1 MVNWFTRCWCFPL
14 GMSLLI
20 SRPLHWIQPTGVTSV
35 SITKPDVMWSAFN
48 AALSHH
54 QVLIPLNSETKVWR
68 RRSRHKR
75 TETRRR
81 WFGFSVCLNIVT
93 PTFQPLRR
101 PPELSSRGAAAGLT
115 AVVHSRHLGGFET
128 RWKDEMY
135 SSVSQSRLSKQQ
147 TCCPSSDRT
156 LLWFSEVSETRQ
168 TVLEEHGDITG

>member
-1 MVNWFTRCWCFPL
+1 M
-14 GMSLLI
+14 
-20 SRPLHWIQPTGVTSV
+20 
-35 SITKPDVMWSAFN
+35 
-48 AALSHH
+48 
-54 QVLIPLNSETKVWR
+54 
-68 RRSRHKR
+68 
-75 TETRRR
+75 
-81 WFGFSVCLNIVT
+81 CLNIVT

-147 TCCPSSDRT
+147 TCCPGSDRT
-156 LLWFSEVSETRQ
+156 LLRFSEVSETRR